1 MDANVHLSPN
11 ELSVYAMIR
20 DGHFIDIDQAAHQ
33 IDVSRPTMNRYLKTL
48 KDNGLIVSIVGTQ
61 SWIAIH
67 RNACIPSS

>member
-1 MDANVHLSPN
+1 MDANVRPSPN

-48 KDNGLIVSIVGTQ
+48 KDNGLIEMIDDKRDSRDRSIGT
-61 SWIAIH
+61 
-67 RNACIPSS
+67 